1 MVYQQNKRSLRP
13 FMRHPFYDSAE
24 ITLQDPQ
31 KDTSAFFFFFFFKK
45 EKKRAQPN
53 LSLAEI
59 A

>member
-31 KDTSAFFFFFFFKK
+31 KDTSAFFFFFFKK